1 MTNLGKLLLPL
12 AAGVT
17 VSLAGC
23 ASIDK
28 LTLTT
33 AARLNTCDGSEPHP
47 VVVRIYYLKNSA
59 RFRAADFPSLW
70 DEDRLTLGDD
80 RLDLIE
86 ETLNPREELPLTIK
100 RSDEAKEATAI
111 GIVAN
116 FCDPGEGCW
125 RQVVPVEG
133 RKSDIRIHLDEGCL
147 SVD

>member
-1 MTNLGKLLLPL
+1 MSLVHRLLLLIAVGSAL
-12 AAGVT
+12 ATG
-17 VSLAGC
+17 GC

-59 RFRAADFPSLW
+59 RFKAADFPSLW
-70 DEDRLTLGDD
+70 DQDRNTLGDD

-86 ETLNPREELPLTIK
+86 ETLNPREELPLVIK

-125 RQVVPVEG
+125 RQVVPITG
-133 RKSDIRIHLDEGCL
+133 KKSDIRIHFDEGCL
-147 SVD
+147 SID